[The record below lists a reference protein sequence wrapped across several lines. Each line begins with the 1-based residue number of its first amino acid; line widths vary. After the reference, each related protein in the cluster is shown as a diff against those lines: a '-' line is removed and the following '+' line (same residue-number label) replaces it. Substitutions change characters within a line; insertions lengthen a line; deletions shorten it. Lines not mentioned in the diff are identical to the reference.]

1 MENQIVNELKS
12 IIGLVEQLPGGI
24 DEDADPEN
32 PSPEDG
38 VAHTG
43 GLIWKYLQALIPQ
56 IEDALEEWPELKRLF
71 DLQHTRMV
79 EADKAWQVAHNSPN
93 TLPDLGTLIE
103 WLMVKANEGD
113 RLNAL
118 LNTPEIEDFDKA
130 VPLESAHQIERWGAQ
145 HDAGKNPEDW
155 FWLVGYLAG
164 KALAAFKTNDL
175 TKAKHHCISAS
186 AALRNWHAH
195 IRSGQSEMRP
205 GVSAQKAAIGEI
217 APNTLEVGND
227 GKEVIINHPDLQPD
241 ENGVGHITFSPEQ
254 ARNLARLLNK
264 HADELELRSPVG
276 LVTCKARSANMGA
289 NDPQDCNWPMCGCDA
304 YADKVIEALQES
316 DIRFVQRVP
325 KIVCL
330 CGSTRFYTHFQEANY
345 QETMAGNIVL
355 SVGFYPRQGAHNESV
370 GCTPEQK
377 KALDELYFHK
387 IELAD
392 EILVLN
398 VGGYIGESTRNEI
411 NHAAKLGKPI
421 RYLEPSC

>member
-1 MENQIVNELKS
+1 MENKIIKELKS

-56 IEDALEEWPELKRLF
+56 IEGALEELPELKQLF

-79 EADKAWQVAHNSPN
+79 EADKVWQEAHNSPN

-103 WLMVKANEGD
+103 WLM
-113 RLNAL
+113 
-118 LNTPEIEDFDKA
+118 
-130 VPLESAHQIERWGAQ
+130 
-145 HDAGKNPEDW
+145 
-155 FWLVGYLAG
+155 G
-164 KALAAFKTNDL
+164 KAFPLGVETPKPFAGHELEIPGLTDDDL
-175 TKAKHHCISAS
+175 NLCPNCGGNREDPSHNILTCSPVTEALMQAGMEAISKS
-186 AALRNWHAH
+186 
-195 IRSGQSEMRP
+195 IST
-205 GVSAQKAAIGEI
+205 I

-254 ARNLARLLNK
+254 ARNLARLLTK
-264 HADELELRSPVG
+264 HADELELRSPIG
-276 LVTCKARSANMGA
+276 LVTCKARSANIGA
-289 NDPQDCNWPMCGCDA
+289 NNPQDCNWPMCGCDA
-304 YADKVIEALQES
+304 YADKVLEALQES
-316 DIRFVQRVP
+316 DIRFVQRLP

-330 CGSTRFYTHFQEANY
+330 CGSTRFYPHFQEANY

-377 KALDELYFHK
+377 KALDELYFRK

-411 NHAAKLGKPI
+411 NYAAKLGKPV